1 MNPTGRETQTSL
13 KWLMQ
18 VLKGVSRSFYLSV
31 RILRRPLRKP
41 IGVAYLLARA
51 SDTIADTPVLDW
63 RERLQLLEDF
73 QVVVAGGIVS
83 GFDGSSGR
91 LGLEDPG
98 EITLMKHLPEILEYF
113 QAMDGEERR
122 EIVSVIDT
130 IVSGQSLDIRR
141 FDSQDH
147 IVALKNAGELDDYT
161 YRVAGVVGEF
171 WTRISHLKGMFSDK
185 NVFDR
190 ALICGVRLGKG
201 LQLVNILRDLPGD
214 LARNRCYLPQ
224 DALESV
230 GLSPADLIQKELEPR
245 FRPVYRKWLEMA
257 RDHLRAGWEY
267 VLMVPPREK
276 LMRLACAWPVLIGF
290 ATIQKL
296 EGANPLDAGK
306 VKVPRKWI
314 YRMIRLSLVTM
325 IFPKAIENLPAR
337 VLGKE
342 LAEQC
347 LTRPQS

>member
-1 MNPTGRETQTSL
+1 
-13 KWLMQ
+13 MQ

-31 RILRRPLRKP
+31 RILRKPLRKP

-73 QVVVAGGIVS
+73 QVLVAGGNVS
-83 GFDGSSGR
+83 GFDGSPER
-91 LGLEDPG
+91 LGLDDPG
-98 EITLMKHLPEILEYF
+98 EIALMKHLPEILEYF
-113 QAMDGEERR
+113 QTMDGEERR
-122 EIVSVIDT
+122 EILSVIET

-171 WTRISHLKGMFSDK
+171 WTRISHLKGMFPDEKS
-185 NVFDR
+185 FDR
-190 ALICGVRLGKG
+190 ALVCGVRLGKG

-214 LARNRCYLPQ
+214 LSRKRCYMPQ
-224 DALESV
+224 DGLDSV
-230 GLSPADLIQKELEPR
+230 GLSAADLALPEMETR
-245 FRPVYRKWLEMA
+245 FRPVYRRWLETA

-267 VLMVPPREK
+267 VLLVPPREK
-276 LMRLACAWPVLIGF
+276 LMRLACAWPVLIGW

-296 EGANPLDAGK
+296 ERANPLEASK

-314 YRMIRLSLVTM
+314 YRMIRLSLVTW
-325 IFPKAIENLPAR
+325 FVPGAIENLPVR
-337 VLGKE
+337 VLGRE

-347 LTRPQS
+347 LSRPQS